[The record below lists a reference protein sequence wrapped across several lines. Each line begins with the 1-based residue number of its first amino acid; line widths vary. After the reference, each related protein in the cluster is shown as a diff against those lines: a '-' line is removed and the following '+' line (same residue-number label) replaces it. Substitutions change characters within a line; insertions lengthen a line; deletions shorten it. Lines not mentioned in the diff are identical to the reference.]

1 MHPAD
6 EIRGV
11 KSKRLFKKK
20 IVLGITGSIA
30 AVESVEVAQL
40 VIEKQ
45 GQQAQCDDP
54 RRKGHAL
61 AKAARTLFSGI
72 SHVPIVNQPAVN
84 CRLEH

>member
-30 AVESVEVAQL
+30 AVESDKLSRELIRHGAEVFPVMTQSATKIIHPDSL
-40 VIEKQ
+40 E
-45 GQQAQCDDP
+45 
-54 RRKGHAL
+54 
-61 AKAARTLFSGI
+61 FS
-72 SHVPIVNQPAVN
+72 S
-84 CRLEH
+84 